1 MIASCSGDLSKYN
14 LTNQPIYRIMG
25 NQGPFFTRRG
35 IQPHEKHGDRMPES
49 SSPRST
55 IAALLQTPV
64 PLDMAA
70 VVLLTSATWC
80 SITSLLLSMFLVVSA

>member
-1 MIASCSGDLSKYN
+1 
-14 LTNQPIYRIMG
+14 
-25 NQGPFFTRRG
+25 
-35 IQPHEKHGDRMPES
+35 
-49 SSPRST
+49 
-55 IAALLQTPV
+55 V